1 VGFASSGFKFVS
13 IGQGCV
19 VIVKCMFCFTRD
31 RFRSMGLSNGF
42 KCCFGRFTS
51 WNLDKVRFAYLI

>member
-42 KCCFGRFTS
+42 LYVV
-51 WNLDKVRFAYLI
+51 LDILRCGIWIK

>member
-1 VGFASSGFKFVS
+1 MGFASSGFKFVS

-42 KCCFGRFTS
+42 YMLFWTFYVVEFG
-51 WNLDKVRFAYLI
+51 